1 MAIDTHLHLAYEYDD
16 INYVIKNAYDKG
28 VFCLILGGSSPKD
41 NGENMKIISD
51 FDNMY
56 AAVGYHPEF
65 ANVISNQDLRLL
77 EKFIENNNKIIAIGE
92 IGLDYYY
99 ENNNKKEQIE
109 LFKKQLNLAVKYS
122 LPVVIHS
129 RDAFLDTY
137 NILKQYKLK
146 GVIHCFSGSYEV
158 AQKYIQLGYY
168 LGIGGVVTFKN
179 SNLKDVIQKIGLD
192 NIVLETDSPYLSP
205 IRGKKNEPA
214 NIVYIRD
221 YLSKLLDIDV
231 DRVEEITNFNAMSL
245 FDLDV

>member
-56 AAVGYHPEF
+56 AAV
-65 ANVISNQDLRLL
+65 VISNQDLRFL

-137 NILKQYKLK
+137 NTFDEGIPNNFLTWS
-146 GVIHCFSGSYEV
+146 VTSISFSPKCVCSV
-158 AQKYIQLGYY
+158 TY
-168 LGIGGVVTFKN
+168 LPK
-179 SNLKDVIQKIGLD
+179 
-192 NIVLETDSPYLSP
+192 
-205 IRGKKNEPA
+205 
-214 NIVYIRD
+214 
-221 YLSKLLDIDV
+221 
-231 DRVEEITNFNAMSL
+231 
-245 FDLDV
+245 